1 MLRKAAL
8 LLSGNAAASI
18 LLLARNLIVARL
30 IPVEDYGIA
39 ATFAVTMALVEMST
53 QFGLQQ
59 QIVQSKDGEGERFQS
74 ALQGFQVLRGVLA
87 GMLLFLLAQPIA
99 TFLKI
104 PDVAWAYQVMA
115 LMPVLRSLQHFDIH
129 RLNRSMRYGPM
140 ILTSAVPA
148 VVSLAAVFPLAWHLN
163 DYRVML
169 FALVLQEAVGAI
181 TSQIVAERRYR
192 LVLDRAIMAN
202 SLRFGWPLLLN
213 GALLFLVM
221 QGDKVI
227 VGRELG
233 MAALGLFGMGITLTL
248 TPTLILAKSTQTF
261 FLPQL
266 SAAVNDGATAKFDGL
281 ARAAFQ
287 AGLLNGLLI
296 VLGTFALGIPLL
308 QLVLGDK
315 FADLQPLLIW
325 LAAQQGI
332 RVFKSGPSTAA
343 VARAV
348 TSNALY
354 PNVVRILGLPVAF
367 YLVLNGGGLWHVIVV
382 ALCAEGLGYA
392 VALWLARRRLG
403 VDLRPLTASLL
414 VAAATLC
421 VALTLPAIGMA
432 DTQPWLTVAFLLGA
446 PAMLFATMHDL
457 RAYVRDH
464 LTSSPKRKA

>member
-1 MLRKAAL
+1 MLRKVL
-8 LLSGNAAASI
+8 TLLSGNAAASV
-18 LLLARNLIVARL
+18 LLLVRNLIVARL

-59 QIVQSKDGEGERFQS
+59 QIVQSKDGENERFQA
-74 ALQGFQVLRGVLA
+74 ALQGFQLLRGVLA
-87 GMLLFLLAQPIA
+87 GALLFFLAGPIA

-140 ILTSAVPA
+140 LLTSGVPA
-148 VVSLAAVFPLAWHLN
+148 VVSLIAVFPLALWLG

-169 FALVLQEAVGAI
+169 FALVLQEAVGAL
-181 TSQIVAERRYR
+181 TSQLLAERRYR
-192 LVLDRAIMAN
+192 LVLDPAIMAG

-233 MAALGLFGMGITLTL
+233 MVALGLFGMGITLTL
-248 TPTLILAKSTQTF
+248 TPTLTLAKSTQNF

-266 SAAVNDGATAKFDGL
+266 SAAANAGDTQRFDST

-287 AGLLNGLLI
+287 AGLLNGLLL
-296 VLGTFALGIPLL
+296 VLGVFALGVPLL
-308 QLVLGDK
+308 QLLLGDK
-315 FADLQPLLIW
+315 YANLQPLLIW

-354 PNVVRILGLPVAF
+354 PNMIRIVGLPIAWVA
-367 YLVLNGGGLWHVIVV
+367 VVNGGGLWHVIVI
-382 ALCAEGLGYA
+382 ALVAEGLGYA
-392 VALWLARRRLG
+392 LALLLARHRLG
-403 VDLRPLTASLL
+403 IALKPLVPSLF
-414 VAAATLC
+414 AAAAVIVATLG
-421 VALTLPAIGMA
+421 VPAIGA
-432 DTQPWLTVAFLLGA
+432 PGARIWINLAILIAAPLLFL
-446 PAMLFATMHDL
+446 ATMQDL
-457 RAYVRDH
+457 RTYARTH
-464 LTSSPKRKA
+464 LFPNTKEKV